1 MATIRGG
8 QRAQAY
14 LNRIGAALA
23 NPATL
28 RVGFLENARYPDGK
42 PVAMIAAIH
51 NYGAPRAGIPPR
63 PFFSNMIAKKQGEW
77 PAAIALNLR
86 AQNYDVPRTL
96 AIVGQAI
103 AGQLRQSIIDT
114 NAPPLAKSTIRR
126 KGFDK
131 PLIHTSHMINS
142 VDAEVVNTP

>member
-1 MATIRGG
+1 MATIKGG
-8 QRAQAY
+8 QKAQAY

-23 NPATL
+23 DPRTL
-28 RVGFLENARYPDGK
+28 RVGFLENAKYPDGK

-63 PFFSNMIAKKQGEW
+63 PFFSNMIAAKQDEW
-77 PAAIALNLR
+77 APAIAALLK
-86 AQNYDVPRTL
+86 AQNYDVFRTL
-96 AIVGQAI
+96 YITGAAIS
-103 AGQLRQSIIDT
+103 GQLRKSIRDT

-131 PLIHTSHMINS
+131 PLIDTAHMINS
-142 VDAEVVNTP
+142 VDFEVATS